1 MPGVACV
8 AHKHTSTQTV
18 VTLLCRLRCVCLGVC
33 RYAGPPPSNTTSFH
47 LDTSHVPHDE
57 FVDYRELT
65 GLQTVSEG
73 GAAVACESAL
83 KDTINKI
90 MVSGVAWAGLS

>member
-1 MPGVACV
+1 
-8 AHKHTSTQTV
+8 
-18 VTLLCRLRCVCLGVC
+18 
-33 RYAGPPPSNTTSFH
+33 
-47 LDTSHVPHDE
+47 VPHDE